1 MMRAMRQRPCP
12 TVTRRRVLALA
23 MALLPGGLPAQVP
36 VPAAVAEVEIIV
48 FRQRDPR
55 GSTPEVPPPAA
66 TTPVPD
72 PSATVAAPA
81 FAGIAPAALPAT
93 ALRLGALAARLR
105 SAGAWELLY
114 HGGWTQTITTQ
125 EAALATPLPT
135 EAREPG
141 LEGTV
146 TLYQERFLH
155 VLVAMQLATAGSGL
169 PPAKIHEE
177 RRLRGQGLHYFDHPQ
192 FGVILEVRTAAAN
205 PPATP

>member
-1 MMRAMRQRPCP
+1 
-12 TVTRRRVLALA
+12 

-125 EAALATPLPT
+125 EAALATPLPA
-135 EAREPG
+135 EGREPG

-155 VLVAMQLATAGSGL
+155 VLVDMQLATAGSGL

-177 RRLRGQGLHYFDHPQ
+177 RRLRDQRLHYFDHPQ